1 MSEQSH
7 QFPQQQQQQSGTN
20 KFFPKT
26 LVSAAPTTAV
36 ANHSSVYGTTST
48 TTNNYPEA
56 YLNQTFKNNIY
67 NPQQQQQQQAQQPPP
82 EQQQSSAPYQNSA
95 NIQQPYGNQWGSSQD
110 QDANI
115 ITIDKTGNKLSPAS
129 RDSPIKG
136 KLKSRY
142 WKPKIFLPLSLM
154 LSVVLRV
161 QNLLPML
168 LIHMG
173 NLQCHRLVTIT
184 IKDIMDQETCTI
196 PIMDLHQRHYL

>member
-136 KLKSRY
+136 KLK
-142 WKPKIFLPLSLM
+142 
-154 LSVVLRV
+154 
-161 QNLLPML
+161 
-168 LIHMG
+168 
-173 NLQCHRLVTIT
+173 VTILEAKDIFAT
-184 IKDIMDQETCTI
+184 QPYVVCSFESSEFVTNAPDSYGKSPVSSFGHNNNQDIMDQETCTI